1 MNCHEIQDLLR
12 GYLDDELDVV
22 SSLAI
27 ERHLQDCAVC
37 AQTYSNYQALR
48 AALRTSVLSF
58 QAPLHLHQRVRS
70 AVRRA
75 STADR
80 TRLRG
85 WSWRWLGA
93 CAALVLLAL
102 ALWRLWPMPFGAV
115 TDGRLTQDLVSSH
128 VRSLMVSHL
137 TDVTSTDQHTVKPW
151 FEGKLDFSPVVED
164 LTGYGFLLVGGRLDY
179 LANRPVAALVYRRRQ
194 HVINL
199 FLWPAPRQ
207 AGGETIRLYQGYTLR
222 HWTTASM
229 TYWAVSDLHDSE
241 LREFVRLVQQH
252 TTPPSA
258 P

>member
-1 MNCHEIQDLLR
+1 MNCHEIQDLLH

-27 ERHLQDCAVC
+27 ERHLQDCAMC
-37 AQTYSNYQALR
+37 AQTYNNAQALHS
-48 AALRTSVLSF
+48 ALRTSPLSL
-58 QAPLHLHQRVRS
+58 QAPLHLHKRVRS

-75 STADR
+75 SPAAR
-80 TRLRG
+80 PHLRE

-93 CAALVLLAL
+93 CAALALLAV
-102 ALWRLWPMPFGAV
+102 ALWRLWPIPFGAV
-115 TDGRLTQDLVSSH
+115 TDGRLAQDIVASH

-137 TDVTSTDQHTVKPW
+137 TDVTSSDQHTVKPW

-164 LTGYGFLLVGGRLDY
+164 LTGYGFPLVGGRLDY
-179 LANRPVAALVYRRRQ
+179 LDNRPVAALVYRRRQ

-207 AGGETIRLYQGYTLR
+207 AGGETICLYQGYTLR
-222 HWTTASM
+222 HWTTAGM

>member
-1 MNCHEIQDLLR
+1 LNCHEIQDLLH

-27 ERHLQDCAVC
+27 ERHLQDYAMCT
-37 AQTYSNYQALR
+37 QTYSNYQALR
-48 AALRTSVLSF
+48 AAFRTSALSF
-58 QAPLHLHQRVRS
+58 QAPPHLHRRVRS

-85 WSWRWLGA
+85 WSWHWLGA

-102 ALWRLWPMPFGAV
+102 ALWRFWPMPFGAG

-151 FEGKLDFSPVVED
+151 FEGKLDFSPVVAD
-164 LTGYGFLLVGGRLDY
+164 LTGYGFPLVGGRLDY

-199 FLWPAPRQ
+199 FVWLAPHQ
-207 AGGETIRLYQGYTLR
+207 AGGETIRLYQGYTLQ
-222 HWTTASM
+222 HWTTAGM
-229 TYWAVSDLHDSE
+229 TYWAVSDLNDSE
-241 LREFVRLVQQH
+241 LKEFVRLVQQH
-252 TTPPSA
+252 TTSPPA

>member
-1 MNCHEIQDLLR
+1 MNCHEIQDLLH

-27 ERHLQDCAVC
+27 ERHLQDCTMC

-48 AALRTSVLSF
+48 SAFRTNALSF
-58 QAPLHLHQRVRS
+58 QAQLHLHKRVRS

-75 STADR
+75 STTDPA
-80 TRLRG
+80 RLWG
-85 WSWRWLGA
+85 WPWRWLGA
-93 CAALVLLAL
+93 YAALALLAL
-102 ALWRLWPMPFGAV
+102 ALWRFWPMPLGMV
-115 TDGRLTQDLVSSH
+115 TNGRLTQDIVSSH

-137 TDVTSTDQHTVKPW
+137 TDVGSSDQHTVKPW
-151 FEGKLDFSPVVED
+151 FEGKLDFSPVVAD
-164 LTGYGFLLVGGRLDY
+164 LTADGFPLVGGRLDY
-179 LANRPVAALVYRRRQ
+179 LDNRPVAALVYRRRQ

-199 FLWPAPRQ
+199 FVWPAPPQ
-207 AGGETIRLYQGYTLR
+207 AGAENIRLSQGYTLQ
-222 HWTTASM
+222 HWTAAGM
-229 TYWAVSDLHDSE
+229 TYWAVADLHDSE